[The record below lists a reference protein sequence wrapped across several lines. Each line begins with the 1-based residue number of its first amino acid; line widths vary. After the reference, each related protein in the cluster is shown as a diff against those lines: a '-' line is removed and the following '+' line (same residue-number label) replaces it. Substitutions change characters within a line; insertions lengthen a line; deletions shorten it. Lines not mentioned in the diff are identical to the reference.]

1 MSTQLASKTRFD
13 LVRSNGESAADHL
26 SKWIYDQTKDGSW
39 VTKAELVRKL
49 KSLLGYNKDQILT
62 QGVFHNH
69 LTRARWLMQSRYRR
83 IMVKKD
89 GESCWKFSSKQEH
102 ANDGVRRVNSLIKQT
117 EKAADVLDTSDLGCI
132 ETAIRKQY
140 SALQNPLF
148 TLARRG
154 QRYLEAYVENRK
166 KKEKKDEVIENGRGE
181 QRLIEAKAGVEK

>member
-1 MSTQLASKTRFD
+1 MGAQLIPKGRFD

-26 SKWIYDQTKDGSW
+26 CVWIYERTKDGEW
-39 VTKAELVRKL
+39 VTKAEVVRKL
-49 KSLLGYNKDQILT
+49 KSLLGYGKDRILT

-89 GESCWKFSSKQEH
+89 GESCWKFSSRQEH

-117 EKAADVLDTSDLGCI
+117 EKAADVLDTSDLECI

-140 SALQNPLF
+140 SALQSPLF
-148 TLARRG
+148 ALAKRG

-166 KKEKKDEVIENGRGE
+166 KKEKKEEVMENGNGN
-181 QRLIEAKAGVEK
+181 RLIEAKAGVER